1 MRRLLV
7 AGQRVAA
14 APSMR
19 ALPRSPAR
27 ERPSPEMSQPL
38 PNASAQ
44 PTNPRGERLIQ
55 VWDLPTRLF
64 HWLAVSLI
72 AAAYAT
78 WRLDWMVW
86 HARAGYALLVLL
98 LFRLLWGCFGAETAR
113 FRSFV
118 APPRAAL
125 SHLRQALR
133 GAPERRIGHNPAG
146 GWMVLLLLGLMLGQA
161 LTGLYVDNDIA
172 DEGPLTEFVP
182 AAIANAIA
190 ALHDD
195 ILWDALLA
203 AAALHVLAIAA
214 YAAKGRNL
222 VAPMITGRARAPAD
236 AAPPFLAGA
245 GRAVILLA
253 ASACATAALVR
264 FL

>member
-1 MRRLLV
+1 MSEPPHK
-7 AGQRVAA
+7 
-14 APSMR
+14 APAQS
-19 ALPRSPAR
+19 AK
-27 ERPSPEMSQPL
+27 PSTAPL
-38 PNASAQ
+38 IA
-44 PTNPRGERLIQ
+44 

-64 HWLAVSLI
+64 HWLAVGLI

-78 WRLDWMVW
+78 WRLNWMIW
-86 HARAGYALLVLL
+86 HARFGYALLALA
-98 LFRLLWGCFGAETAR
+98 LFRLLWGCFGGETAR
-113 FRSFV
+113 FASFV
-118 APPRAAL
+118 AAPSAAFR
-125 SHLRQALR
+125 HLGHVLR

-203 AAALHVLAIAA
+203 AIALHVLAIIV
-214 YAAKGRNL
+214 YAAKGHNL
-222 VAPMITGRARAPAD
+222 VMPMITGRARAPAD
-236 AAPPFLAGA
+236 AQSPRMAGA
-245 GRAVILLA
+245 PRAGLLLA
-253 ASACATAALVR
+253 FSALATAALVR

>member
-1 MRRLLV
+1 MN
-7 AGQRVAA
+7 Q
-14 APSMR
+14 PSN
-19 ALPRSPAR
+19 
-27 ERPSPEMSQPL
+27 
-38 PNASAQ
+38 NASAEQ
-44 PTNPRGERLIQ
+44 SDQRGDRLVP

-64 HWLAVSLI
+64 HWLAVGLI

-86 HARAGYALLVLL
+86 HARAGYALLALL
-98 LFRLLWGCFGAETAR
+98 LFRLLWGCFGGETAR

-118 APPRAAL
+118 APPKAAL
-125 SHLRQALR
+125 RYLRRALR
-133 GAPERRIGHNPAG
+133 GAPERHIGHNPAG
-146 GWMVLLLLGLMLGQA
+146 GWMVLLLLALMLGQA

-182 AAIANAIA
+182 AAVANAIA

-195 ILWDALLA
+195 FLWDALLA
-203 AAALHVLAIAA
+203 AAALHVLAVAA

-236 AAPPFLAGA
+236 AMPPFPAGA